1 MYSYP
6 AALDVVEFLLQTLFD
21 AGGFF
26 KRDEDETPPLL
37 CFVVSGKFSGFNL
50 EGKFPVRDSSYALE
64 SISKNKTKQIAVG
77 KDNFGSNV

>member
-1 MYSYP
+1 MYPYP

-37 CFVVSGKFSGFNL
+37 CFVVSGKLGGFNL
-50 EGKFPVRDSSYALE
+50 EGKFPVRDSSYPILY
-64 SISKNKTKQIAVG
+64 
-77 KDNFGSNV
+77 